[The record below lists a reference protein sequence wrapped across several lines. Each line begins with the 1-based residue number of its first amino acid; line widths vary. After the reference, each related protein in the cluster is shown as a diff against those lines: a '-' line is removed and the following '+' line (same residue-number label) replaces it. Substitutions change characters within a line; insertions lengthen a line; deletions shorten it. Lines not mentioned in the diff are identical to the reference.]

1 MRESTAA
8 HADLGDGGYGY
19 MRSIAGGQLGE
30 LGSYAASGYLG
41 HWAYEIPKAK
51 LVVVHRADTFG
62 ERFVLVSLGMPARS
76 RKTAQDLPK
85 PCVID

>member
-1 MRESTAA
+1 MRW
-8 HADLGDGGYGY
+8 
-19 MRSIAGGQLGE
+19 IAGGRLGE
-30 LGSYAASGYLG
+30 LGTDAASGYAG
-41 HWAYEIPKAK
+41 HRVHVIPKAK

-85 PCVID
+85 PCVIV